1 MSRSL
6 NKAQIIGNA
15 GKDAELRYTNT
26 GKANARF
33 SVATTDSWKDQSGAT
48 QERTV
53 WHNVVAWD
61 KLAEICANYIKK
73 GTKVYIEG
81 RIDNRSYDDKDGV
94 KKYTSEI
101 VVTDMLLLGGNPNGG
116 ERSSNNNYSS
126 SGSGST
132 SPSQIP
138 TPEFDQVV
146 PDSDLPF

>member
-1 MSRSL
+1 
-6 NKAQIIGNA
+6 GNA

-26 GKANARF
+26 GKATARF

-101 VVTDMLLLGGNPNGG
+101 VVTDMLLLGGNPNSGDRGG
-116 ERSSNNNYSS
+116 NSYSS
-126 SGSGST
+126 GGSA
-132 SPSQIP
+132 SPSSSQIP